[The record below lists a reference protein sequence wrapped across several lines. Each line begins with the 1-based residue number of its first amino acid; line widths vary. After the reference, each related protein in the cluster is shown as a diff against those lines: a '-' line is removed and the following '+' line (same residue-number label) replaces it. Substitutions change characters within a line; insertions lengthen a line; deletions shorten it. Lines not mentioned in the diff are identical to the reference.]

1 MDKVQ
6 ADLAKRMQHQSEE
19 FQAQKQLQQ
28 PQFEKHV
35 LESSFETH
43 REVINKIGRNVMEK
57 WGKKQDL
64 VPIFL
69 RESNTSHYRLNLDN

>member
-28 PQFEKHV
+28 PQLEKEV

-43 REVINKIGRNVMEK
+43 REMTNKIGRNVMEK
-57 WGKKQDL
+57 RERSKIW
-64 VPIFL
+64 FL
-69 RESNTSHYRLNLDN
+69 SS